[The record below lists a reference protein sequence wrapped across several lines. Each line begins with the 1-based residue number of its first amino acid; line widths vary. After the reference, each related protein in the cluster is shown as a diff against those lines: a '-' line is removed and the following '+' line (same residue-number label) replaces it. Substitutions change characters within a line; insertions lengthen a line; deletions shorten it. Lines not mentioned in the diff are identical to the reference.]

1 MNIKLKLMVA
11 IVYAFCLGTMFFY
24 IFSYLDLKDLAD
36 YTYIKNQSEILI
48 NYKQDNLILFIL
60 LFFIFTVIWILLL
73 GLGSPLA
80 VIAGFVFGQWLGTV
94 ITVISYS
101 VGCTLLY
108 LLANFYFKEIL
119 QNYLESKITRFKTI
133 FNKNEFL
140 YFMIF
145 RFAGGGGIPF
155 PVQNVLPLIFNM
167 KIKNYFYATFLGLIP
182 TMFLINSLGA
192 GINIYL
198 KNNNTIDYFL
208 LISSPNI
215 YGPIIGFLVLL
226 TISFFVREK
235 FFKR

>member
-1 MNIKLKLMVA
+1 MVA

-167 KIKNYFYATFLGLIP
+167 KIKNYFYATFLGLMP